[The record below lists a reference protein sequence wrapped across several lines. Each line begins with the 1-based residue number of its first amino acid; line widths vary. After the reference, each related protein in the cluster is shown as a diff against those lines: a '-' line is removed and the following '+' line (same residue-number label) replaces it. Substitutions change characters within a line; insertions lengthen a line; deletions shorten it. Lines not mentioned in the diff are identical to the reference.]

1 MTKVFLAKNHDAP
14 LMRGH
19 PWIFSR
25 AIKTIEG
32 KPESGETV
40 TVHDAKGEFSGFG
53 AWSPA
58 SQIRIR
64 MWCYDDTP
72 INADFFEERIA
83 AAIALRKQLSLDSN
97 ACRLVHAEAD
107 RLPGL
112 TVDQYD
118 NWLICQFNAAGVE
131 RWKKTILA
139 ALLKHLP
146 DKNIYE
152 RSDPDMRA
160 REGLPPVEKKMDAK
174 LPPQI
179 ITITE
184 GTCRFEVDLLQGHKT
199 GFYLDQRSNRKI
211 VADYAPGAEMLNVFA
226 YTGGF
231 GVTAAKAG
239 ASSVT
244 HVDASSAALDLARRN
259 MEINNLS
266 NIPTEFINGNAFEI
280 LRKFRDIRRSF
291 DLIVLDPPK
300 FADAKSYLMAAC
312 RGYKD
317 INLLGMK
324 LVRSGGWLAT
334 FSCSGAVSSEL
345 FQKVVADAALDA
357 GRTVQVISQLQQAPD
372 HPVNICIPEGR
383 YLKGLLCRVL

>member
-1 MTKVFLAKNHDAP
+1 
-14 LMRGH
+14 
-19 PWIFSR
+19 
-25 AIKTIEG
+25 
-32 KPESGETV
+32 
-40 TVHDAKGEFSGFG
+40 VHDAKGEFSGLG
-53 AWSPA
+53 AWSPV

-64 MWCYDDTP
+64 MWCYDNTP
-72 INADFFEERIA
+72 INAGFFEDRIA
-83 AAIALRKQLSLDSN
+83 SAIALRKKLNLDSN

-118 NWLICQFNAAGVE
+118 NWLICQFTAAGVE
-131 RWKKTILA
+131 RWKETIFA
-139 ALLKHLP
+139 ALRKHLP

-152 RSDPDMRA
+152 RSDPDVRA
-160 REGLPPVEKKMDAK
+160 REGLPPVEKNMDTN
-174 LPPQI
+174 LPLQL

-184 GTCRFEVDLLQGHKT
+184 GACRFEVDLLQGHKT

-211 VADYAPGAEMLNVFA
+211 VAGYASGAEMLNVFS

-231 GVTAAKAG
+231 GITAAKAG
-239 ASSVT
+239 ARSIT

-259 MEINNLS
+259 MTINNQS

-280 LRKFRDIRRSF
+280 LRKFRDARRSF

-317 INLLGMK
+317 INLLGLK
-324 LVRSGGWLAT
+324 LVRSGGLLAT

-345 FQKVVADAALDA
+345 FQKVIADAAVDA
-357 GRTVQVISQLQQAPD
+357 GRTVQVISQLQQASD